1 MGVMSV
7 MCRRRSFLWQSPVS
21 DPVSSAVCK
30 RRDFFCRW
38 DVRSVQFAEIVRVGY
53 VQFAL
58 AVVGV
63 DDSNGGNEEVI
74 STGQVW
80 SSG

>member
-1 MGVMSV
+1 
-7 MCRRRSFLWQSPVS
+7 
-21 DPVSSAVCK
+21 
-30 RRDFFCRW
+30 
-38 DVRSVQFAEIVRVGY
+38 VRVGY

>member
-7 MCRRRSFLWQSPVS
+7 MCCRRSFLCGKVR
-21 DPVSSAVCK
+21 SAIFS
-30 RRDFFCRW
+30 RATYARDAKFYCRG
-38 DVRSVQFAEIVRVGY
+38 VRSVQFAEIVQVGY

>member
-1 MGVMSV
+1 MGVMRV
-7 MCRRRSFLWQSPVS
+7 MCRRRGFLCGKVQSAILFRAL
-21 DPVSSAVCK
+21 SA
-30 RRDFFCRW
+30 RDANFCRCG
-38 DVRSVQFAEIVRVGY
+38 VRGVQFAEIVRVGY